1 MIKAK
6 DAIAEARRHIGTPYG
21 TRPGELDCIN
31 LIKLVIRSAPGG
43 VKNYTTA
50 HTNSLW
56 DSYEMSVK
64 YRDLTDRYEGLELAE
79 PGMIAFKANGADYH
93 HVGIVTE
100 AGTVV
105 HASSAYGETVET
117 PLTAKEGWTNLAV
130 HRYIDTDEY
139 IKEEETVDVL
149 YKAKVITQED
159 PLTLRNAPEGDKIGA
174 LPIGATVDVLVDTG
188 GDWLFVRLGSM
199 IGYAARHYLARE
211 IEERDK
217 PVEIEGVAESAV
229 QIIITDEAGNVFRPV
244 GAYKTDIEVLVDGE
258 PID

>member
-50 HTNSLW
+50 ETNSLW
-56 DSYEMSVK
+56 DSYEMSTK
-64 YRDLTDRYEGLELAE
+64 YRDLTDRYAGLALAE
-79 PGMIAFKANGADYH
+79 PGMIAFKANGEGFH

-100 AGTVV
+100 SGTVV
-105 HASSAYGETVET
+105 HASSVYGETGET
-117 PLTAKEGWTNLAV
+117 PLTAKEGWTHLAV
-130 HRYIDTDEY
+130 HRYIDTDDS
-139 IKEEETVDVL
+139 IKEEETMDVL

-159 PLTLRNAPEGDKIGA
+159 PLTLRNAPESDKIGE
-174 LPIGATVDVLVDTG
+174 LPIGAIVDVLVDTG
-188 GDWLFVRLGSM
+188 GDWLFVRMGSM
-199 IGYAARHYLARE
+199 SGYAAKRYLARTEKEPEEEEVAGAE
-211 IEERDK
+211 I
-217 PVEIEGVAESAV
+217 
-229 QIIITDEAGNVFRPV
+229 QIVITDEAGNVFRPV

-258 PID
+258 SID

>member
-21 TRPGELDCIN
+21 TRLGELDCIN

-50 HTNSLW
+50 GTNSLW
-56 DSYEMSVK
+56 DSYDMSAK
-64 YRDLTDRYEGLELAE
+64 YRDLTDRYVGLALAE
-79 PGMIAFKANGADYH
+79 PGMIAFKANGADFH
-93 HVGIVTE
+93 HAGIVTE

-105 HASSAYGETVET
+105 HASSVYGETVET

-130 HRYIDTDEY
+130 HRYIDTDDS
-139 IKEEETVDVL
+139 IKGEETMDVL

-174 LPIGATVDVLVDTG
+174 LPIGAIVDVLVDTD
-188 GDWLFVRLGSM
+188 GDWLFVRLGNMS
-199 IGYAARHYLARE
+199 GYAARRYLARTEEESEEEEVAGAE
-211 IEERDK
+211 I
-217 PVEIEGVAESAV
+217 
-229 QIIITDEAGNVFRPV
+229 QIVITDEAGNVFRPV

-258 PID
+258 SID